1 MAIYIACCMISE
13 DCKAVAEVLLF
24 DKSFQVLTG
33 MRATG
38 ERHGI
43 RIISDIQDR

>member
-1 MAIYIACCMISE
+1 MAVPIVCRMSSE
-13 DCKAVAEVLLF
+13 DCKAVTEVLMF